1 MRVTVKVC
9 GLTSA
14 ADARLAAAA
23 GADFLGFVFS
33 PHSRRCLP
41 IEACEWVREVPGASR
56 VGVFFNQSESFVKRI
71 RDEARLD
78 AVQLHG
84 DEPPEMCARLG
95 GSGGVVKA
103 IAVGGRVDWSLV
115 SAYSD
120 VARILF
126 DSASP
131 AGGGSG
137 VRVDW
142 RLLREPRTPV
152 TFWLAGGLT
161 PEIVARAIATCRPSG
176 VDVATGVESAPG
188 RKDPDKIRAF
198 ISAVRSV
205 PDPTTGRAAPGAT
218 GRDVGRGGR

>member
-23 GADFLGFVFS
+23 GADYLGFVFS
-33 PHSRRCLP
+33 PHSRRCVP
-41 IEACEWVREVPGASR
+41 IEACEWIRQVHGASR
-56 VGVFFNQSESFVKRI
+56 VGVFLNQSESFVRRI

-84 DEPPEMCARLG
+84 DEPPELCERLG
-95 GSGGVVKA
+95 GAGSVIKA
-103 IAVGGRVDWSLV
+103 IAVEERVDWILV

-120 VARILF
+120 VARVLF
-126 DSASP
+126 DTATP

-137 VRVDW
+137 VRFDW
-142 RLLREPRTPV
+142 RHLRDPRAPAS
-152 TFWLAGGLT
+152 FWLAGGLDPT
-161 PEIVARAIATCRPSG
+161 NVVRAIATCRPCG
-176 VDVATGVESAPG
+176 VDVASGVESAPG

-198 ISAVRSV
+198 IAAARSV
-205 PDPTTGRAAPGAT
+205 PDPATDRAAPAA
-218 GRDVGRGGR
+218 R

>member
-1 MRVTVKVC
+1 VTVKVC
-9 GLTSA
+9 GLTGA

-33 PHSRRCLP
+33 PYSRRCVP
-41 IEACEWVREVPGASR
+41 VEACEWIREVRGANR
-56 VGVFFNQSESFVKRI
+56 VGVFLNQSESFVKRI

-95 GSGGVVKA
+95 GTGRVIKA
-103 IAVGGRVDWSLV
+103 IAVGERVDWSLV
-115 SAYSD
+115 SAYAD

-137 VRVDW
+137 FRFDW
-142 RLLREPRTPV
+142 RLLREPRTPES
-152 TFWLAGGLT
+152 FWLAGGLDAGN
-161 PEIVARAIATCRPSG
+161 VSAAIAACRPCG

-198 ISAVRSV
+198 IGAVRGAPDPARVRGTSAV
-205 PDPTTGRAAPGAT
+205 TGRGA
-218 GRDVGRGGR
+218 GRGGR